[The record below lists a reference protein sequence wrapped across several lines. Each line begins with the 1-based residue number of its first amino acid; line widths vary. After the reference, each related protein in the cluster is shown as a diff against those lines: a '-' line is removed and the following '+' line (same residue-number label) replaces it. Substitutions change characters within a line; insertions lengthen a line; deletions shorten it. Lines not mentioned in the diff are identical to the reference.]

1 MAEKIL
7 VVDDDDNAIAILQIV
22 LEDQGYEVIMAQDG
36 KTALEMVH
44 KAKPDIV
51 LLDVMMPDMN
61 GYQVCEAIK
70 SDPATR
76 DIPVIMLTAKDMGE
90 DVEMAISKQVDW
102 YIAKPYDN
110 KYLLSKI
117 RSFLGKL
124 D

>member
-7 VVDDDDNAIAILQIV
+7 VVDDDENAITILQIL
-22 LEDQGYEVIMAQDG
+22 LEDHGFEVTLARDG
-36 KTALEMVH
+36 RTALELVR
-44 KAKPDIV
+44 KARPDIV

-70 SDPATR
+70 SDPVTR
-76 DIPVIMLTAKDMGE
+76 DIPVIMITAKDMGE

-117 RSFLGKL
+117 RSFLEKIG
-124 D
+124 